1 MASNSISFWR
11 YLKGD
16 GNKIEIPII
25 QRDYA
30 QGREGKEALRKTFL
44 KSLTDALEGT
54 LPYSKDNPLI
64 LDFIYGTRVKT
75 ISGKKEKQTT
85 WPLDGQQRLTTL
97 WLLHWYVALHAGKLE
112 EAKKTLSNFTYETRI
127 SSREFFNHL
136 TNPENFKGFKFGDN
150 VREYIENQTWFYK
163 DWNND
168 PTIRASLRMI
178 RGYSEDESKADKKS
192 RPEIIRKNNTVD
204 GLVKLFLGKTKEQF
218 LQYWEALIS
227 DEAPIRFYQL
237 PLDKFGLTDD
247 LYIKMNARGKELT
260 FFENFKADLVGYM
273 YQRAA
278 RDSDIK
284 VPGETADDWND
295 LLDPKCG
302 VPIKLDTEW
311 TKIFWKFKQAVLDK
325 TDSSILEDFKID
337 EIFYAFINRIFWNY
351 LFMATDS
358 QKDYILD
365 LREEKDQTNTTYAS
379 YVHLNERDGNRD
391 NPVPRY
397 ESIDQYK
404 FFPITVKSDS
414 PDAESSES
422 KTVMTIPIGVFNSL
436 TTVLDRYP
444 QIDSDGLK
452 HMKGPWENDFD
463 FIPRYS
469 TDDTKAEIT
478 TLTQLQRIVFFAV
491 CKYLMEGD
499 YEPISFK
506 RWIRVVYNLISGYER
521 DTNGRVNNQ
530 IRSIQ
535 AMRNAM
541 EVLDSLESHS
551 VYDSLC
557 RLNVKGNRAL
567 DIRVMEEVEKA
578 AQILDGKDKDWERLI
593 IEAEQWSFFRG
604 TIHFLFRNADNK
616 PAWDLFETKFKTV
629 KELFAQN
636 AKPDELDAL
645 APSLD
650 YGSNNELSRTFPMR
664 DLFALFDPNNPQQR
678 AQIWGSQVR
687 FNNWATSWMYYL
699 TNSVLATLVHK
710 FLMKEYII
718 PPANVSRNDIWP
730 YTFYLL
736 TRPEFLR
743 YLQTDLSEAWYR
755 DSGGYREFFKP
766 YNPSQGVWI
775 DYFDRDDFLLGTPGI
790 ECPARIEGT
799 SLFHGRD
806 IDFSYN
812 GNYFVWWR
820 NGLIY
825 IRPGE
830 CQPCLIK
837 DANAQEEEK
846 RYYCFSTHGLSSS
859 QILEG
864 LRNLIEESG
873 AAFPA
878 AQGFS

>member
-44 KSLTDALEGT
+44 KSLTDALEGMP
-54 LPYSKDNPLI
+54 PYSKDNPLI

-136 TNPENFKGFKFGDN
+136 ANPENFKGFKFGDN

-168 PTIRASLRMI
+168 PTIRAALRMI
-178 RGYSEDESKADKKS
+178 RGYNEDESKADKKS

-204 GLVKLFLGKTKEQF
+204 GLVKLFMGKTKEQF
-218 LQYWEALIS
+218 LQYWDALIS

-284 VPGETADDWND
+284 VPGETADDWNA

-302 VPIKLDTEW
+302 VPIKLDTDW

-325 TDSSILEDFKID
+325 TDSSIIEDFKID

-351 LFMATDS
+351 LFMAKDS
-358 QKDYILD
+358 QKEYILD

-391 NPVPRY
+391 NPVPHY

-404 FFPITVKSDS
+404 FFPITVTSDS
-414 PDAESSES
+414 SDSESLES
-422 KTVMTIPIGVFNSL
+422 KTIMSIPIGVFKSL
-436 TTVLDRYP
+436 TTILDRYP
-444 QIDSDGLK
+444 QIDKEGVEL
-452 HMKGPWENDFD
+452 MKGPWKDDFE
-463 FIPRYS
+463 FIPKYS
-469 TDDTKAEIT
+469 SNGANIEIT
-478 TLTQLQRIVFFAV
+478 TLNQLQRIVFFAV
-491 CKYLMEGD
+491 CKYLLEGD
-499 YEPISFK
+499 YERISFK
-506 RWIRVVYNLISGYER
+506 RWMRVVYNLISGYER

-530 IRSIQ
+530 IRSTQ

-541 EVLDSLESHS
+541 RELNFLDSHRVYESLRNK
-551 VYDSLC
+551 V
-557 RLNVKGNRAL
+557 VKGNSAL
-567 DIRVMEEVEKA
+567 DLRLKEEVEKA
-578 AQILDGKDKDWERLI
+578 MQILGATDRDWESLI
-593 IEAEQWSFFRG
+593 IDAERWSFFRG
-604 TIHFLFRNADNK
+604 TIHFLFYNENNDLDWN
-616 PAWDLFETKFKTV
+616 LFETKLKTV
-629 KELFAQN
+629 KEIFAPN
-636 AKPDELDAL
+636 AKPEDENALDQ
-645 APSLD
+645 SFND
-650 YGSNNELSRTFPMR
+650 ELSRTSPMVK
-664 DLFALFDPNNPQQR
+664 LFSLINPNDSDQTD
-678 AQIWGSQVR
+678 QIWWSQVR
-687 FNNWATSWMYYL
+687 FNNWVTSWMYYL
-699 TNSVLATLVHK
+699 TNRKLATPIHK
-710 FLMKEYII
+710 FLMKEDAM
-718 PPANVSRNDIWP
+718 PPESVSRNDMWP
-730 YTFYLL
+730 YTFYLM

-743 YLQTDLSEAWYR
+743 YLQNDLPEAWYR
-755 DSGGYREFFKP
+755 YSGNFLEFFKP
-766 YNPSQGVWI
+766 YNPSQGVLI
-775 DYFDRDDFLLGTPGI
+775 NYFERDDFLLDTPELEKSALIKGT
-790 ECPARIEGT
+790 R
-799 SLFHGRD
+799 LFHGRD
-806 IDFSYN
+806 IDFSYK
-812 GNYFVWWR
+812 GNYFVWWH

-825 IRPGE
+825 IRQGKD
-830 CQPCLIK
+830 QPCLIK

-873 AAFPA
+873 AFPTT
-878 AQGFS
+878 QGFS